1 MPCCLVSRQWY
12 TFALSFLLVAY
23 VVLCQPGSVSAIGYH
38 HRPLVPVP
46 VLHCLQMM
54 HTDCTVPY
62 GEVDGFSAL
71 LGYQT
76 ANAAGC
82 KVQTA
87 SIATLSMLLLNCDRP
102 IVQGI
107 TRWLPA

>member
-1 MPCCLVSRQWY
+1 MPCCLVVQQWY
-12 TFALSFLLVAY
+12 ILRFFLLFAY
-23 VVLCQPGSVSAIGYH
+23 VMHCEPGSVSAIGH
-38 HRPLVPVP
+38 HHLS
-46 VLHCLQMM
+46 LHCLQMM

-87 SIATLSMLLLNCDRP
+87 SP
-102 IVQGI
+102 HY
-107 TRWLPA
+107 PYYY

>member
-1 MPCCLVSRQWY
+1 
-12 TFALSFLLVAY
+12 
-23 VVLCQPGSVSAIGYH
+23 
-38 HRPLVPVP
+38 
-46 VLHCLQMM
+46 M

-82 KVQTA
+82 KVRRICHRIQRQVLQSDIFDDACWLFLKVLIHPHWGT
-87 SIATLSMLLLNCDRP
+87 SVYPATLFTKAPVNVLKKVIEEVEAESSDTGYYQSFMT
-102 IVQGI
+102 I
-107 TRWLPA
+107 

>member
-1 MPCCLVSRQWY
+1 
-12 TFALSFLLVAY
+12 
-23 VVLCQPGSVSAIGYH
+23 
-38 HRPLVPVP
+38 
-46 VLHCLQMM
+46 M

-87 SIATLSMLLLNCDRP
+87 
-102 IVQGI
+102 
-107 TRWLPA
+107 LPYCPHVLHAVVSFDNVKRCSSDAFLT

>member
-1 MPCCLVSRQWY
+1 
-12 TFALSFLLVAY
+12 
-23 VVLCQPGSVSAIGYH
+23 
-38 HRPLVPVP
+38 
-46 VLHCLQMM
+46 MM

-82 KVQTA
+82 KVRRICHRIQRQVLQSDIFADFVDIFADTFA
-87 SIATLSMLLLNCDRP
+87 
-102 IVQGI
+102 V
-107 TRWLPA
+107 